1 MQVGQKVWVYEARY
15 RVAGLTEATITK
27 VGKKYFEVDAVRG
40 KFYIED
46 LRFVTEY
53 SSNCRVYLS
62 RHDYEDEKE
71 TKYLEDKL
79 RSIFKVYGRTNL
91 SLEQLR
97 QINKII
103 QDAKDN

>member
-15 RVAGLTEATITK
+15 RVAGLTEALITK

-40 KFYIED
+40 KFYLED

-62 RHDYEDEKE
+62 KQEYEDGREIN
-71 TKYLEDKL
+71 YLAGKFRDFQ
-79 RSIFKVYGRTNL
+79 FKTL

-97 QINKII
+97 QINQII
-103 QDAKDN
+103 QDGKDN